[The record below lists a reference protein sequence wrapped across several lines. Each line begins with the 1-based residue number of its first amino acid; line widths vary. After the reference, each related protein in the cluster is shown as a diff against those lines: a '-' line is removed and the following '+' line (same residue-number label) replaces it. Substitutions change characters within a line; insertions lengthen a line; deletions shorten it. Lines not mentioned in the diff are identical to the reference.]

1 MDKTQLVK
9 QVEDLQHALK
19 HEKRK
24 VNELQSIALKHQEV
38 KVEKVLLIILLY
50 CKDERKPS
58 SHAYSFNLGLSY
70 VIMCMY
76 VHTHLSY
83 PMQ

>member
-9 QVEDLQHALK
+9 QVEDLQHALE

-38 KVEKVLLIILLY
+38 KVEKVLLQY
-50 CKDERKPS
+50 CKDEWKPS
-58 SHAYSFNLGLSY
+58 SHGYSFYLGLLY
-70 VIMCMY
+70 VIICIRIF
-76 VHTHLSY
+76 HTLCSRIS
-83 PMQ
+83 Q